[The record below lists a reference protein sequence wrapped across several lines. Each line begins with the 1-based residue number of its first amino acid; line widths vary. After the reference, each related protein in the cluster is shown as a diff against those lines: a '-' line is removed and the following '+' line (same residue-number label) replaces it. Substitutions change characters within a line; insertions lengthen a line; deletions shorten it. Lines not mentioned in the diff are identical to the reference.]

1 MTEPSVFD
9 LAIVGGGPAGQAA
22 AEIAIA
28 NGLSVVM
35 FDEQQ
40 RLGGQILRQPP
51 VGFAVARWMQGRA
64 YRGVAAQLAR
74 ATALTAID
82 WRGGTSVLGLFK
94 RADGFDIVANG
105 PAGPA
110 SAVATR
116 VLIAAGCYDM
126 PVALPGW
133 TTPGVMGAG
142 AVQAFIKSQQF
153 LPGRRFVLA
162 GTHPL
167 QLLVA
172 DQVRRGGGTVVAV
185 IFAQSAAAA
194 VARVLADPLT
204 AVLNA
209 STLASAAVSF
219 ARLRWAGVSV
229 RFGTT
234 VARAEGRARL
244 SSVTLQNCVAS
255 GPTGRTA
262 GVLNCDTLALCFGF
276 LPQADLPRA
285 TGCTVERDP
294 ATGGWAT
301 THDAWLRSS
310 IVGLFVAGE
319 TTGVA
324 GADCALEEGRI
335 AGLGIALDAGR
346 LTVAQADAA
355 ARAPRARL
363 ARRRK
368 FAAMLADI
376 ASPAA
381 IVPQLI
387 DDTTIVCRCEDVT
400 RGQLRAA
407 MASRGGPGGA
417 SSLKLVTRA
426 GMGLC
431 QGRSCEQAV
440 MTILGETGRPAGFT
454 ARFPVRPVAV
464 ADLI

>member
-1 MTEPSVFD
+1 MTDAPVFD
-9 LAIVGGGPAGQAA
+9 LAIIGGGPAGQAA
-22 AEIAIA
+22 AEVAVA
-28 NGLSVVM
+28 HGLSVVM

-51 VGFAVARWMQGRA
+51 LAFAVARWMRGRA
-64 YRGVAAQLAR
+64 YRDAAAQLAR
-74 ATALTAID
+74 ATALAID
-82 WRGGTSVLGLFK
+82 WHGGTSVLGLFK
-94 RADGFDIVANG
+94 GEDGFDIVASG
-105 PAGPA
+105 SA
-110 SAVATR
+110 SVSAAR

-153 LPGRRFVLA
+153 LPGQRFVLA

-172 DQVRRGGGTVVAV
+172 AQIHRAGGTVVAV
-185 IFAQSAAAA
+185 AFAQSAMAA
-194 VARVLADPLT
+194 VARVLADPWT
-204 AVLNA
+204 AIIHA

-219 ARLRWAGVSV
+219 VRLRLAGVPV

-234 VARAEGRARL
+234 VESVAGEARVA
-244 SSVTLQNCVAS
+244 SVTLQRCAAD
-255 GPTGRTA
+255 GPTGEAA
-262 GVLNCDTLALCFGF
+262 GTLDCDTLALCFGF

-285 TGCTVERDP
+285 TGCTVARDP
-294 ATGGWAT
+294 ATGGWAA

-310 IVGLFVAGE
+310 VPGIYVAGE

-346 LTVAQADAA
+346 LTEAQADSAA
-355 ARAPRARL
+355 ERPRARL
-363 ARRRK
+363 AHRQK

-381 IVPQLI
+381 VVPRLL
-387 DDTTIVCRCEDVT
+387 DDATIVCRCEDVT

-407 MASRGGPGGA
+407 MASAGGPAGA
-417 SSLKLVTRA
+417 SALKLVTRA

-440 MTILGETGRPAGFT
+440 MAILGESGRPAGFT
-454 ARFPVRPVAV
+454 ARFPVRPTPI